1 MQTITFRRFSF
12 LQRLL
17 INTIMLL
24 ALAGLFKQGLYISNL
39 FTAVLAALILGVL
52 NALVKPVL
60 QILALPFTVLTFGI
74 FGLIVNGIVLW
85 MASAIVGDGFRFE
98 SFGWAV
104 FIAIIMS
111 LVNLI
116 ISSYFSRRDSDINK
130 ED

>member
-1 MQTITFRRFSF
+1 MTFRRFSF
-12 LQRLL
+12 FQRLL

-85 MASAIVGDGFRFE
+85 MASAIVGDGFRFV

>member
-12 LQRLL
+12 FQRLL

-74 FGLIVNGIVLW
+74 FGLIVNGLVLW
-85 MASAIVGDGFRFE
+85 MAAAIVGDGFRFA

-116 ISSYFSRRDSDINK
+116 ISSYFSRRDNDINK

>member
-85 MASAIVGDGFRFE
+85 MASAIVGDGFRFA
-98 SFGWAV
+98 S

>member
-74 FGLIVNGIVLW
+74 FGLIVNGIVL
-85 MASAIVGDGFRFE
+85 
-98 SFGWAV
+98 
-104 FIAIIMS
+104 
-111 LVNLI
+111 
-116 ISSYFSRRDSDINK
+116 
-130 ED
+130 

>member
-1 MQTITFRRFSF
+1 
-12 LQRLL
+12 
-17 INTIMLL
+17 
-24 ALAGLFKQGLYISNL
+24 
-39 FTAVLAALILGVL
+39 
-52 NALVKPVL
+52 
-60 QILALPFTVLTFGI
+60 
-74 FGLIVNGIVLW
+74 
-85 MASAIVGDGFRFE
+85 SAIVGDGFRFA

>member
-12 LQRLL
+12 FQRLL

-85 MASAIVGDGFRFE
+85 MASAIVGDGFRFV

>member
-74 FGLIVNGIVLW
+74 FGLIVNGIVLL
-85 MASAIVGDGFRFE
+85 MASAIVGDGFRFA

>member
-85 MASAIVGDGFRFE
+85 MASAIVGDGFRF
-98 SFGWAV
+98 SIFGWAV

>member
-52 NALVKPVL
+52 NA
-60 QILALPFTVLTFGI
+60 
-74 FGLIVNGIVLW
+74 
-85 MASAIVGDGFRFE
+85 
-98 SFGWAV
+98 
-104 FIAIIMS
+104 
-111 LVNLI
+111 
-116 ISSYFSRRDSDINK
+116 
-130 ED
+130 

>member
-60 QILALPFTVLTFGI
+60 QILALPFTLLTFGI

-85 MASAIVGDGFRFE
+85 MASAIVGDGFRFA